1 MLPLPLSDSIVLPIL
16 VVVVSGV
23 SVLRLLLIF
32 FFLFFPIVVRVF
44 FRF

>member
-1 MLPLPLSDSIVLPIL
+1 MLPMLLIDSFVLPIL
-16 VVVVSGV
+16 VVVVFGV

-44 FRF
+44 FCF